1 MCNRVTIVIKYNKF
15 YNAILFFSFHL
26 YFSLFLMDSTERWS
40 KRPHS
45 TITQRNVDKELQRIK
60 SLAVVSV
67 LNKNFNKEPTAPLR
81 SSSLLP
87 TLSPSSS
94 LTTENENLESSS
106 SKNRSRS
113 MSVYSLSND
122 TSTTTIKRKSNN
134 NLYTEYNQH
143 TTPNSV
149 PATASQGIF
158 DGEQI
163 ALAEKESNLDSL
175 VINSQQ
181 NLEKENLIKRVQ
193 ELQALYDASQMD
205 LQTAEDRNIT
215 QSNLVALQDKLISNM
230 SDQLDYFTAE
240 TTEESDSSSAI
251 CSIDPETEEGKRSLE
266 AVQQELASV
275 CKELSDMKSLKT
287 QYESLIS
294 DMLIRV
300 SLYEDKMDEM
310 ESIAKSIQKEH
321 SNQIQFIDTKVQT
334 LVEKLLETNETINRL
349 QVEHYQE
356 KQTLLAKQQE
366 LLHSNSSIKSINDS
380 SSVIWE
386 IGEEKEDVAE
396 PGSTRLSYM
405 STSSRSDNP
414 QRKSFIARWKGS
426 AMPPASPPP
435 SVPLPPIPTGTSRS
449 SSRPKSTLSEI
460 YASSSTSTV
469 PQNYKHVSVDAVG
482 GIGRRTSSVSSELD
496 SEITDAMYYKE
507 FTDQLKER
515 LSVSKEI
522 DDLTVWTPSDYDII
536 QKKIESNRWSSG
548 SDDGTQ
554 RDQTAFWKGMKK
566 KLRV

>member
-1 MCNRVTIVIKYNKF
+1 M
-15 YNAILFFSFHL
+15 
-26 YFSLFLMDSTERWS
+26 
-40 KRPHS
+40 
-45 TITQRNVDKELQRIK
+45 DKELQRIK

-67 LNKNFNKEPTAPLR
+67 LNKSFNKEPSAPLR

-94 LTTENENLESSS
+94 LTTENENLESSP
-106 SKNRSRS
+106 SK
-113 MSVYSLSND
+113 
-122 TSTTTIKRKSNN
+122 KKSNN
-134 NLYTEYNQH
+134 NLYTEYNH
-143 TTPNSV
+143 DTTPSAV
-149 PATASQGIF
+149 PVTANQDIF
-158 DGEQI
+158 EGDQI

-175 VINSQQ
+175 VISSQER
-181 NLEKENLIKRVQ
+181 LEKENLIKRVQ
-193 ELQALYDASQMD
+193 ELQALYDASQVD

-230 SDQLDYFTAE
+230 TDQLEYFTAE
-240 TTEESDSSSAI
+240 TSKSNSSTDM
-251 CSIDPETEEGKRSLE
+251 CTIDLETEEGKRSLE
-266 AVQQELASV
+266 TVQQDLASV
-275 CKELSDMKSLKT
+275 CKELSHMKSLKT
-287 QYESLIS
+287 QYESLIT
-294 DMLIRV
+294 DMSKKL

-310 ESIAKSIQKEH
+310 ESIAKSIQKEN
-321 SNQIQFIDTKVQT
+321 SNQVQFIDTKVQT
-334 LVEKLLETNETINRL
+334 LVQKLLETNDTINRL

-366 LLHSNSSIKSINDS
+366 LIHSNSSIKSINDS

-386 IGEEKEDVAE
+386 TGEEKEDVIGA
-396 PGSTRLSYM
+396 GSTRLSYM

-482 GIGRRTSSVSSELD
+482 GIGRRTSSVPSELD

-536 QKKIESNRWSSG
+536 QKKIESKRWSSG

-554 RDQTAFWKGMKK
+554 RDQIAFWKGMKK